1 MNEEKKSFSF
11 LAQTD
16 AMDCGPACLAMIAE
30 HYSLR
35 FDRDYLR
42 NICSF
47 GKDGVSLLG
56 ISNASEKIGFKAVG
70 GRLNFDTLLTEAT
83 LPCII
88 HWEQNHF
95 VVFYKLKK
103 HNKGRYTFYI
113 ADPAR
118 GLLTYD
124 KEEFCNH
131 WISTKTFGKELKIV
145 RLIFF

>member
-42 NICSF
+42 NICSL

-70 GRLNFDTLLTEAT
+70 
-83 LPCII
+83 
-88 HWEQNHF
+88 
-95 VVFYKLKK
+95 
-103 HNKGRYTFYI
+103 
-113 ADPAR
+113 
-118 GLLTYD
+118 
-124 KEEFCNH
+124 
-131 WISTKTFGKELKIV
+131 
-145 RLIFF
+145 